1 MHVAGLIEQL
11 EDEPTLHHLAWHAAT
26 TLAPHIGLE
35 AGGEMW
41 GESEEGFIQG
51 NPASGA
57 WSCLAIHK
65 FIRKLDAAIAVGG
78 GMTKA
83 GCDDVF
89 PVGPAHLVFPTLMEF
104 EREVKEKCG

>member
-1 MHVAGLIEQL
+1 
-11 EDEPTLHHLAWHAAT
+11 
-26 TLAPHIGLE
+26 
-35 AGGEMW
+35 MW

-57 WSCLAIHK
+57 WFCLAIHK

-89 PVGPAHLVFPTLMEF
+89 PVGPADLVFPALIEF
-104 EREVKEKCG
+104 EREVKEKCGLELQRHKCRVFTWNGWDREGG